1 MQPGCAD
8 CSSHAVARHSGGGCW
23 VGTEGVI
30 RHRTCCRCANDVEY
44 QFWLTQCS
52 VSTWYCMLFVCCC
65 SVERRSKIDGV
76 DVAWARWTYRSVLW
90 KTGSGE
96 PYAINRSKS
105 TWSYRGRC
113 TVTNFTGLDLKFWH
127 GVVHALIDTLAA
139 GPFSFFSREIW
150 PIRRAKKY
158 KSDQSQLKKKKQR
171 GQAASIFARA
181 VRIRG

>member
-1 MQPGCAD
+1 MCQRRWISVLTYSMLNFYLAPG
-8 CSSHAVARHSGGGCW
+8 
-23 VGTEGVI
+23 
-30 RHRTCCRCANDVEY
+30 
-44 QFWLTQCS
+44 
-52 VSTWYCMLFVCCC
+52 MLFVCCC

-158 KSDQSQLKKKKQR
+158 KSYQSWSKKTKIKE
-171 GQAASIFARA
+171 
-181 VRIRG
+181 VRRPVSLHVRFEYGVKISE